1 MSFYKMWSDDKN
13 DITQCTNVDMDHQIL
28 PNAKLS
34 ETKGGRSLLFILIW
48 TASLN
53 CMFFF
58 KNFLKQK
65 YECYTQFTNDMI
77 KMHCIFISHRFL
89 KNTVKIYN
97 CYVTII

>member
-53 CMFFF
+53 CMFFLKTF
-58 KNFLKQK
+58 WNKNMNVTLNLQMIWLKCTAFL
-65 YECYTQFTNDMI
+65 
-77 KMHCIFISHRFL
+77 
-89 KNTVKIYN
+89 
-97 CYVTII
+97 